1 VTCGED
7 EAKHVVVD
15 RIPLIIG
22 CLGQIVRESAVPLIK
37 PLTAAPCVNRSAL
50 GNRCEPC
57 STVVRHAV
65 LRPGL
70 EGLDDR
76 FLGHVLGEAGITGHL
91 GERRDNARA
100 LDAPDGLDRAPNVH
114 HGVIPC

>member
-1 VTCGED
+1 MTRDED

-22 CLGQIVRESAVPLIK
+22 CLGQIVRESAVALIQ
-37 PLTAAPCVNRSAL
+37 PVAAASGVNRSAL

-57 STVVRHAV
+57 PTVVRHA
-65 LRPGL
+65 LFRPGL
-70 EGLDDR
+70 ESLDDR
-76 FLGHVLGEAGITGHL
+76 FLGDVLGEAGVTGYL
-91 GERRDNARA
+91 GEGRDNARA
-100 LDAPDGLDRAPNVH
+100 LDAPDSLDRAPNVH